1 MCDLIHG
8 EIPLVGNGLS
18 PCGSKSNC
26 KFCRLY
32 KPIRNTLYKFGNKEF
47 EKDFAKM
54 SYKDLVKKYR
64 NTFRNYE
71 HSTYPEADE
80 DTPIIKLPTGFYEVT
95 NHKCRSSKIKVSN
108 WLRLDA
114 NLTIRRLICP
124 TLSFDEC
131 IYALCYEMA
140 YYVKNTD
147 ENDFITRQG
156 LIMIAENAMNDDPS
170 QMEYER
176 PRETIVNLKYV
187 LKNNVIKT

>member
-18 PCGSKSNC
+18 PCGSKRNC
-26 KFCRLY
+26 KFCMLY

-71 HSTYPEADE
+71 HSPYPEADE
-80 DTPIIKLPTGFYEVT
+80 DTPIIKLPTCFYEVT
-95 NHKCRSSKIKVSN
+95 NHKCRSAKINVSN

-114 NLTIRRLICP
+114 NLTIRRLITP
-124 TLSFDEC
+124 NLTFDELV
-131 IYALCYEMA
+131 YALCYEMA